1 VTRQALSEAALSES
15 ALSETAL
22 MAAALKLARG
32 VLLEPRI
39 GAVGWCPV

>member
-15 ALSETAL
+15 TLSETAL
-22 MAAALKLARG
+22 MAAALKLARS

-39 GAVGWCPV
+39 GAAGWCPV